1 MIRKI
6 LLAEDDPLDAE
17 LTIQT
22 LRSVPLMNEILHF
35 KDGFELTQYLFRNA
49 PYEEI
54 PFEEPLF
61 IVLDIKMPRID
72 GLEALEIIRK
82 NEQFKHIPIVML
94 TSSNQHV
101 DIIKSYSIGVN
112 AFVVKPVDLAEF
124 NKAVKTLGLFWALI
138 NKVE

>member
-94 TSSNQHV
+94 ASSNQHV

-112 AFVVKPVDLAEF
+112 AFVVKPVDLTEF

>member
-1 MIRKI
+1 MIKKI
-6 LLAEDDPLDAE
+6 LLAEDDPLDAV

-22 LRSVPLMNEILHF
+22 LQSVPLMNEIIHF
-35 KDGFELTQYLFRNA
+35 KDGFELTQYLFRNS

-72 GLEALEIIRK
+72 GLEALEIIRSK
-82 NEQFKHIPIVML
+82 EQFKHIPIVML
-94 TSSNQHV
+94 TSSNQHL
-101 DIIKSYSIGVN
+101 DIIKSYSMGVN
-112 AFVVKPVDLAEF
+112 AFVVKPVDLTEF

>member
-1 MIRKI
+1 MIKKI
-6 LLAEDDPLDAE
+6 LLAEDDPLDAV

-22 LRSVPLMNEILHF
+22 LQSVPLMNEIIHF
-35 KDGFELTQYLFRNA
+35 KDGFELTQYLFRNS

-72 GLEALEIIRK
+72 GLEALEIIRNK
-82 NEQFKHIPIVML
+82 EQFKHIPIVML
-94 TSSNQHV
+94 TSSNQHL
-101 DIIKSYSIGVN
+101 DIIKSYSMGVN
-112 AFVVKPVDLAEF
+112 AFVVKPVDLTEF
-124 NKAVKTLGLFWALI
+124 IKAVKTLGLFWALI